1 MNRLRPF
8 SAIFPTSLTS
18 SEKIEK
24 LFGGNWQILP
34 KFHLTLPKF
43 QLILPKFQLILPKN
57 FSFPPKNWSLS
68 SELFGNSLRGFEI
81 SRDNMLALSITFQHP
96 TK

>member
-24 LFGGNWQILP
+24 LFGENWQILP

-43 QLILPKFQLILPKN
+43 QLILPNN

-68 SELFGNSLRGFEI
+68 SELFGNFLRGIEI
-81 SRDNMLALSITFQHP
+81 SRGNMSALGITFQRP

>member
-34 KFHLTLPKF
+34 KF
-43 QLILPKFQLILPKN
+43 QLNLRKN

-68 SELFGNSLRGFEI
+68 SELFGNSLRGIEI
-81 SRDNMLALSITFQHP
+81 SRDNMLALGITFQHP

>member
-43 QLILPKFQLILPKN
+43 QLILPKN

-68 SELFGNSLRGFEI
+68 SELFGNSLRGIEI
-81 SRDNMLALSITFQHP
+81 SRDNMSALGITSQHP

>member
-34 KFHLTLPKF
+34 KFHLT
-43 QLILPKFQLILPKN
+43 LPKFQLILPKN

>member
-43 QLILPKFQLILPKN
+43 QLILRKN

-68 SELFGNSLRGFEI
+68 SELFGNSLRGIEI
-81 SRDNMLALSITFQHP
+81 SRGNNVSSRHHFSAPHQVDY
-96 TK
+96 